1 MIIDHRTYTVAHGKM
16 QDYLM
21 RYERDALPIQLRHLG
36 GLVGFWVSEVGP
48 LNQVVHI
55 WRYASMADREE
66 RRARMAQDP
75 VAHGRFTR
83 AYLEAV
89 FTDQALGD
97 DNPSAALSVSTIA
110 DPELLGEWSTWLAQR
125 LEQHAATDDNA
136 LCEVVRLAADG
147 VWLISISPDPTSP
160 INFARARAAMLA
172 LTMLGA

>member
-75 VAHGRFTR
+75 EWQAFLKSNAGTFVAQENKIMVAARF
-83 AYLEAV
+83 
-89 FTDQALGD
+89 
-97 DNPSAALSVSTIA
+97 
-110 DPELLGEWSTWLAQR
+110 
-125 LEQHAATDDNA
+125 
-136 LCEVVRLAADG
+136 
-147 VWLISISPDPTSP
+147 SP
-160 INFARARAAMLA
+160 
-172 LTMLGA
+172 